1 MKNNLIDV
9 NRPIFVGIKEAV
21 RITGLSEFY
30 FRQGLKAGTIPH
42 IRSGKKILINM
53 PRLEAQLAQL
63 TDCAVEDNQ

>member
-1 MKNNLIDV
+1 MVEVVRMKNNLIDV

-30 FRQGLKAGTIPH
+30 FRQGL
-42 IRSGKKILINM
+42 M
-53 PRLEAQLAQL
+53 PRLKAQLEQL